1 MARRKKVI
9 TSQAKVLGRKKA
21 ILLREF
27 NAIKLQNCH
36 SLDDINEWYLT
47 TMLWN
52 INDMDALHTL
62 LAAYTK
68 AVSEAGLVVGWEYY
82 GGDPSKTAG
91 AMTGQQSTVEGTI
104 IEHYTNSVD
113 AIKQRLLLELGID
126 YKDKTDTRVPK
137 TSEEFFK
144 IPEIAQMDLNGNM
157 IGMYTDNVPISNRI
171 NMIIRDKGIGQN
183 PDDMPHTL
191 LSVAQGNKAGLGFC
205 QGRFNQG
212 SCGIFK
218 FCDYKLIITRRALS
232 LSDSTGVYGW
242 TLLRKK
248 EIVNLNEEHESW
260 VYLTLNGLIP
270 TLSGKT
276 LEFLYG
282 SLGDTFEDGTVIKLF
297 NLERPRGLS
306 SKSCKDYVYEFNSS
320 LIDPLLSAELI
331 HIPEGLTT
339 EYRRYCCGRL
349 ALVDSYVNATN
360 SEKSSPIMAHEVI
373 HVRLDN
379 FSDPVN
385 KIKAGSLSFDI
396 IFTAFQQDFSLSK
409 SIINKKCITFS
420 KDGQV
425 QYYITPSLVASK
437 LTIPGIT
444 RVLDYCMWDVKMDK
458 IPPFLRDDNFF
469 KGDRENCF
477 NGVFAK
483 AVFDKVYEVLNTST
497 TLRTIVSNYSVKNS
511 CIEIMDK
518 LLKEAKT
525 NDDVKR
531 VIKRHFRFYD
541 GDYSNLGIAGYTKGS
556 SFYGPL
562 PQGTKVYN
570 KKNVEG
576 ELEINAG
583 RWIAFMTGLTYKEL
597 LDLDDEKDIKIEI
610 GRYDISGTKYKKL
623 VRKPSISGLVKNDSL
638 PEIQLNW
645 AKTSDKDEKIHG
657 TNQGVLKVTLMPNRK
672 IIKPDEVY
680 FVHCVI
686 KNKEKD
692 INYSGTMTLITHE
705 RKENPNHK
713 GNPFGR
719 IPYAQLEEGLPSI
732 VLMSRTGNAN
742 KGVISYKEAT
752 SKGLS
757 GVNDLLNVKIDSMGT
772 KLHSIMFNLDSIEYN
787 NMLSRRKDLKGEEAL
802 EKLYLYVLEGFGD
815 NQEDLIN
822 KLREENSLTEFD
834 SLELSESHLK
844 TLEDMTRS
852 LESSVRSFLKHS

>member
-1 MARRKKVI
+1 MARKKQLV
-9 TSQAKVLGRKKA
+9 TSQAKVLNRRKSS
-21 ILLREF
+21 LTREF
-27 NAIKLQNCH
+27 NAIKLQNCKT
-36 SLDDINEWYLT
+36 LDDIHEWFLS

-52 INDMDALHTL
+52 INDMDALRTL
-62 LAAYTK
+62 LDSYLK
-68 AVSEAGLVVGWEYY
+68 AVSEAGLDIGWEYY

-113 AIKQRLLLELGID
+113 AIKQRILLELGID
-126 YKDKTDTRVPK
+126 YKDKSDTRVPR

-144 IPEIAQMDLNGNM
+144 ISEVSQMDLNGNM
-157 IGMYTDNVPISNRI
+157 IGIYTDNVPLSNRI
-171 NMIIRDKGIGQN
+171 NMILRDKGIGQN
-183 PDDMPHTL
+183 PEDMRHTL
-191 LSVAQGNKAGLGFC
+191 LSVSQGNKAGLGFC

-232 LSDSTGVYGW
+232 LSDSTGKYGW

-248 EIVNLNEEHESW
+248 EIENISEEHESW
-260 VYLTLNGLIP
+260 VYLTLNGHIP

-276 LEFLYG
+276 LSFLYG
-282 SLGDTFEDGTVIKLF
+282 SLGNDFEDGTVIKVF
-297 NLERPRGLS
+297 NLERPRGLT
-306 SKSCKDYVYEFNSS
+306 SKSCKEYVYEFNSS

-339 EYRRYCCGRL
+339 ECRRYCCGRL
-349 ALVDSYVNATN
+349 ALVDSYVNSDN
-360 SEKSSPIMAHEVI
+360 IEKSSPIMAHEVI

-385 KIKAGSLSFDI
+385 KIKPGSLSFDI
-396 IFTAFQQDFSLSK
+396 IFTAFQQDFSIAK

-437 LTIPGIT
+437 VTIPGIT

-497 TLRTIVSNYSVKNS
+497 TLRTIISNYTVKNS
-511 CIEIMDK
+511 CTAIMDR

-525 NDDVKR
+525 NEEVKR

-541 GDYSNLGIAGYTKGS
+541 GDYSSLGLPSISKGTG
-556 SFYGPL
+556 FYGPL

-576 ELEINAG
+576 EIEINAG
-583 RWIAFMTGLTYKEL
+583 RWLAFMTGLTYKDL
-597 LDLDDEKDIKIEI
+597 LDLDDEDIKIEI
-610 GRYDISGTKYKKL
+610 GKYDLSGDIFKNLSKK
-623 VRKPSISGLVKNDSL
+623 PTITGLVKYDSL
-638 PEIQLNW
+638 PDIQLNW

-657 TNQGVLKVTLMPNRK
+657 TNQGVIKVTLTPNRK
-672 IIKPDEVY
+672 IIKENDVY
-680 FVHCVI
+680 FIHCSI
-686 KNKEKD
+686 KNKDKH

-705 RKENPNHK
+705 RTENPNRK

-719 IPYAQLEEGLPSI
+719 IPYAQLEEGLPNI
-732 VLMSRTGNAN
+732 VLVSRLGNN
-742 KGVISYKEAT
+742 SKGVLSYKDAEG
-752 SKGLS
+752 KGIDK
-757 GVNDLLNVKIDSMGT
+757 VNDLLNVKIESMGT
-772 KLHSIMFNLDSIEYN
+772 KLHSIWFNLDSIEYN

-822 KLREENSLTEFD
+822 KLKQENSLESNH
-834 SLELSESHLK
+834 SLDLNETHLK